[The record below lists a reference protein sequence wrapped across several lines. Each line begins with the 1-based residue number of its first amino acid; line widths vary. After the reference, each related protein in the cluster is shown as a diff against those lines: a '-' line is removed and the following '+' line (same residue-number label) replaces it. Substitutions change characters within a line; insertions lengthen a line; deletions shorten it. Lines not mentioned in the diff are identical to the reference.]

1 MTTLRLVAY
10 LLVSIVCFF
19 LFLCFVLEMSVWKRK
34 RFRYEQE
41 RSPYSFPD
49 KKTTPRRRMYALHP
63 ELQKRRVREAQIELK
78 ERKEE
83 KQTTLTKLKKKKK
96 R

>member
-1 MTTLRLVAY
+1 MYLR
-10 LLVSIVCFF
+10 C
-19 LFLCFVLEMSVWKRK
+19 LFGNENDFDMNRRGVHILF
-34 RFRYEQE
+34 QI
-41 RSPYSFPD
+41 
-49 KKTTPRRRMYALHP
+49 KKTTPRRRVYALHP

-83 KQTTLTKLKKKKK
+83 KQITLTKPKKTKK